1 MGKCELNVECALVIL
16 DVEKAEILNAFFT
29 LVFTSKTGLQKCQTL
44 ETRGTIWSREDITL
58 VQEDQVREYLSKL
71 NAYKSMGPN
80 GMHTGEQKELADVI
94 LKSLLITFKQS
105 QRLREV
111 PRDWKKA
118 NITPILKKG
127 KKEDPGNYRSV
138 SLPPVSGMV
147 MEQLIPGSIFRHMRD
162 KKCH

>member
-1 MGKCELNVECALVIL
+1 
-16 DVEKAEILNAFFT
+16 
-29 LVFTSKTGLQKCQTL
+29 
-44 ETRGTIWSREDITL
+44 
-58 VQEDQVREYLSKL
+58 
-71 NAYKSMGPN
+71 MGPN